1 VELTLPVEAAAGEEV
16 TLDPI
21 SAHLPR
27 LAVFLSLVWGWS
39 MFPMGRESTRCCTA
53 NPLGRRA
60 ALLYSAICFG
70 PLATSLVGLAFRA
83 QLFYSVLI
91 YATVACVC
99 PFVPFLFDVLLF
111 LRPTLGAIFSAP
123 RQSVLGA
130 HKHALAA
137 VERRVLALLAVGL
150 LAILA
155 FWVFWFLYYVPATQG
170 AIYVVD
176 MVQAIL
182 LGPVWALIWCIAM
195 ACYGSLCL
203 CLQAHAATIDALVN
217 SLQRRSVEPILL
229 YEPPSAAAV
238 RFDAASWTLYSAD
251 DLQSRVNL
259 PMRTAHDAKDV
270 GVNVLLAQFQNIRR
284 SVAFSASYWQILLAP
299 FLYVDV
305 AFIAYHLWQF
315 LSGAVA
321 PLNVFCYWMPVA
333 LCLMFYPVAV
343 LNEQWAGVLRES
355 NLALLSV
362 FSLEEKRYML
372 EIFRQSPPV
381 FRVGGVV
388 WRPSH
393 VLLGVFLLYAL
404 AIGALALKQ

>member
-1 VELTLPVEAAAGEEV
+1 MDSGKPVS
-16 TLDPI
+16 LDPI
-21 SAHLPR
+21 AAHLPR
-27 LAVFLSLVWGWS
+27 LAVFLSVVWGWS
-39 MFPMGRESTRCCTA
+39 MFPMGRESTRCCTT
-53 NPLGRRA
+53 NPLGRKV
-60 ALLYSAICFG
+60 ALLYCFICLA
-70 PLATSLVGLAFRA
+70 PLLTSLVGFAFQA
-83 QLFYSVLI
+83 QLYYSVFI

-111 LRPTLGAIFSAP
+111 LRPTLAAIFGAP

-130 HKHALAA
+130 HKLALAA
-137 VERRVLALLAVGL
+137 VEFRALALLLVGL

-155 FWVFWFLYYVPATQG
+155 YWVCWFLFFVPASSG
-170 AIYVVD
+170 ATYVLEV
-176 MVQAIL
+176 VQAIL

-229 YEPPSAAAV
+229 YEPPTSAAV
-238 RFDAASWTLYSAD
+238 SFDARAWSLYSAD

-259 PMRTAHDAKDV
+259 PLRTAHDARDV
-270 GVNVLLAQFQNIRR
+270 SVDVLLAQFQNIRR

-305 AFIAYHLWQF
+305 AFIFYYLWQF
-315 LSGAVA
+315 LAGTA
-321 PLNVFCYWMPVA
+321 PLSVLCLWMPAA
-333 LCLMFYPVAV
+333 LCFMFYPVAV
-343 LNEQWAGVLRES
+343 LNQKWKTVLSDS

-362 FSLEEKRYML
+362 FSLEEKRFIL
-372 EIFRQSPPV
+372 DNFRQEPPE

-388 WRPSH
+388 WRPPY
-393 VLLGVFLLYAL
+393 VLLGGFILYAL
-404 AIGALALKQ
+404 AFGAMAFKG